1 MPRLIDIYL
10 EKLKKSLVEMSS
22 MVDEQVHFAL
32 RAVKEFDK
40 DLAQKVIQMDF
51 AVDKFDVKIEKKCHK
66 LFALNQ
72 PFAIDLRSI
81 ISALSINNDLERIG
95 DLSVNISERV
105 LELERMPEFID
116 QTKFSEMCIAVEQML
131 KDSIDAYIH
140 TDAELAKKV
149 IAADDELDE
158 LNNINCN
165 GLKEMMKKDPKLID
179 EAIILFVLSRQME
192 RIGDHCTNIAE
203 DVYFIVEAQLIKHK
217 FEKELFLDEE
227 DDLAN

>member
-32 RAVKEFDK
+32 RSVKEFDK
-40 DLAQKVIQMDF
+40 DLAQKVIDMDLE
-51 AVDKFDVKIEKKCHK
+51 VDKFDVKIEKKCQK

-81 ISALSINNDLERIG
+81 MSALAINNDLERIG
-95 DLSVNISERV
+95 DLAVNISERV
-105 LELERMPEFID
+105 LKLDKIPDFIGD
-116 QTKFSEMCIAVEQML
+116 TKFYEMSDAVEQMM
-131 KDSIDAYIH
+131 KDSIDSYIR

-149 IAADDELDE
+149 IAADDILDK
-158 LNNINCN
+158 LNDDNCT
-165 GLKEMMKKDPKLID
+165 GLKEMMKKNHKLID

-217 FEKELFLDEE
+217 LEKEMFLDE
-227 DDLAN
+227 D

>member
-10 EKLKKSLVEMSS
+10 EKLKKSVVEMSS
-22 MVDEQVHFAL
+22 MVDEQVHYAL
-32 RAVKEFDK
+32 QAVKEFDK
-40 DLAQKVIQMDF
+40 KLAQKVIDMDLE
-51 AVDKFDVKIEKKCHK
+51 VDKFDINIEKKCQK

-81 ISALSINNDLERIG
+81 MSALSINNDLERIG
-95 DLSVNISERV
+95 DLAVNISERV
-105 LELERMPEFID
+105 LRLDKIPDFMED
-116 QTKFSEMCIAVEQML
+116 TKFYQMTDAVEQMM

-149 IAADDELDE
+149 IAADDVLDD
-158 LNNINCN
+158 LNNENCN
-165 GLKEMMKKDPKLID
+165 GLKELMKKDPKLID

-217 FEKELFLDEE
+217 FEKEMFLDEE
-227 DDLAN
+227 E